1 MITIFSTST
10 CVYCSQVEKYLKMKN
25 VECKKVLLDDD
36 PTTRQELYEKTG
48 AMTVPITTNGKT
60 YVVGYNIREL
70 NELIKE
76 TV

>member
-1 MITIFSTST
+1 MVATYLTKKG
-10 CVYCSQVEKYLKMKN
+10 VEFRKIN
-25 VECKKVLLDDD
+25 IDDD
-36 PTTRQELYEKTG
+36 IDTRDFLHKKTG

-60 YVVGYNIREL
+60 YVIGWNIREL